1 MVWDRKPSRDS
12 GHFWLYLRTAGL
24 LLGRLPWPIFHKS
37 LPLNKLHYC
46 LHGGSTPLIICQG
59 ASSSKGIDKE
69 FGGLGQEAI
78 QRFWTFLAVPENS
91 GAFFLAGCPGQ
102 FFHKSLPLNKLHYCL
117 HGGSTPLIICQGASS
132 SKGIDQEF
140 GGLGQEAIQRFWT
153 FLAVPENSGAGRLPW
168 PIFSQIPT
176 LKQAALLPS
185 WGFHPL
191 DNLSGCIF

>member
-24 LLGRLPWPIFHKS
+24 SSWQAALANFFHKS

-78 QRFWTFLAVPENS
+78 QRF
-91 GAFFLAGCPGQ
+91 
-102 FFHKSLPLNKLHYCL
+102 
-117 HGGSTPLIICQGASS
+117 
-132 SKGIDQEF
+132 
-140 GGLGQEAIQRFWT
+140 
-153 FLAVPENSGAGRLPW
+153 
-168 PIFSQIPT
+168 
-176 LKQAALLPS
+176 
-185 WGFHPL
+185 
-191 DNLSGCIF
+191 